1 MNRTLQDQL
10 TAEIDR
16 GGQASIRNLALAEA
30 AVLRGQ
36 FNLAKVLRTGSH
48 ATCPSDDRRAGPGA
62 GDGST
67 RGLADDRGGER
78 G

>member
-10 TAEIDR
+10 MAEIDR
-16 GGQASIRNLALAEA
+16 SGRASIRNLALAEA

-36 FNLAKVLRTGSH
+36 FNLAK
-48 ATCPSDDRRAGPGA
+48 RR
-62 GDGST
+62 
-67 RGLADDRGGER
+67 LADDRGGER